1 MRILPYFLFFI
12 FSFNSFAQESEIK
25 GKVIKVDTEKN
36 SKSLSEKEKKRKKQ
50 SSSRTINYNANNLM
64 DAIKPILGPGVYF
77 EDERV
82 LFNTGSF
89 FGVSNK
95 YAEWAINGTLVGKDI
110 PLDVEVQDIQN
121 VKVLRSVMETSRYG
135 LRGSAGVIEITLKK
149 D

>member
-1 MRILPYFLFFI
+1 MRILPYLLFFI

-25 GKVIKVDTEKN
+25 GKVIKADAKKK
-36 SKSLSEKEKKRKKQ
+36 SKAKKQ

-110 PLDVEVQDIQN
+110 PLDVEVQDIQD

>member
-1 MRILPYFLFFI
+1 MRILLYLLFFI

-25 GKVIKVDTEKN
+25 GKVIKADAKKK
-36 SKSLSEKEKKRKKQ
+36 SKAKKQ

-82 LFNTGSF
+82 FFNTGSF

-95 YAEWAINGTLVGKDI
+95 YAEWAINGILVGKDI

-121 VKVLRSVMETSRYG
+121 VKVLRSAMETSRYG

>member
-1 MRILPYFLFFI
+1 MRILPYLLFFI

-25 GKVIKVDTEKN
+25 GKVIKADAKKK
-36 SKSLSEKEKKRKKQ
+36 SKAKKQ

-95 YAEWAINGTLVGKDI
+95 YAEWAINGTLVGQDI
-110 PLDVEVQDIQN
+110 PLDVEVQDIQD

>member
-36 SKSLSEKEKKRKKQ
+36 SKFLSEKEKKRKKQ

-64 DAIKPILGPGVYF
+64 DAIKPILGSGVYF

-110 PLDVEVQDIQN
+110 PLDVEVQDIQD

>member
-1 MRILPYFLFFI
+1 MRILSYLLFFI

-25 GKVIKVDTEKN
+25 GKVIKAN
-36 SKSLSEKEKKRKKQ
+36 AEKKSKAKKQ

-82 LFNTGSF
+82 FFNTGSF

-110 PLDVEVQDIQN
+110 PLDVEVQDIKN

>member
-1 MRILPYFLFFI
+1 MRILLYLLFFI

-25 GKVIKVDTEKN
+25 GKVIKADAKKK
-36 SKSLSEKEKKRKKQ
+36 SKAKKQ

-110 PLDVEVQDIQN
+110 PLDVEVQDIQD
-121 VKVLRSVMETSRYG
+121 VKVLSSVMETSRYG

>member
-1 MRILPYFLFFI
+1 MRILPYLLFFI

-25 GKVIKVDTEKN
+25 GKVIKADAKKK
-36 SKSLSEKEKKRKKQ
+36 SKAKKQ

-82 LFNTGSF
+82 FFNTGSF

-95 YAEWAINGTLVGKDI
+95 YAEWAINGTLVGQDI
-110 PLDVEVQDIQN
+110 PLDVEVQDIQD

>member
-1 MRILPYFLFFI
+1 MRILPYLLFFI

-25 GKVIKVDTEKN
+25 GKVIKADAKKK
-36 SKSLSEKEKKRKKQ
+36 SKAKKQ

-82 LFNTGSF
+82 FFNTGSF

-135 LRGSAGVIEITLKK
+135 LRGSAGVIEIILKK

>member
-1 MRILPYFLFFI
+1 MRILSYLLFFI

-25 GKVIKVDTEKN
+25 GKVIKADAKKK
-36 SKSLSEKEKKRKKQ
+36 SKAKKQ

-64 DAIKPILGPGVYF
+64 DAIKPVLGPGVYF

-82 LFNTGSF
+82 FFNTGSF

-95 YAEWAINGTLVGKDI
+95 YAEWAINGILVGKDI

-121 VKVLRSVMETSRYG
+121 VKVLRSAMETSRYG

>member
-1 MRILPYFLFFI
+1 MRILPYLLFFI
-12 FSFNSFAQESEIK
+12 FSFISFAQESEIK
-25 GKVIKVDTEKN
+25 GKVIKADG
-36 SKSLSEKEKKRKKQ
+36 EKKSKAKKQ
-50 SSSRTINYNANNLM
+50 SSPRTINYNANNLM

-77 EDERV
+77 EDEMV

-95 YAEWAINGTLVGKDI
+95 YAEWAINGILVGKDI

-121 VKVLRSVMETSRYG
+121 VKVLRSAMETSRYG

>member
-1 MRILPYFLFFI
+1 MRILPYLLFFI

-25 GKVIKVDTEKN
+25 GKVIKADAKKK
-36 SKSLSEKEKKRKKQ
+36 SKAKKQ

-95 YAEWAINGTLVGKDI
+95 YAEWAINGTLVGQDI
-110 PLDVEVQDIQN
+110 PLDVEVQDIQD
-121 VKVLRSVMETSRYG
+121 VKVLRSAMETSRYG

>member
-1 MRILPYFLFFI
+1 MRILPYLLFFI

-25 GKVIKVDTEKN
+25 GKVIKADAKKK
-36 SKSLSEKEKKRKKQ
+36 SKAKKQ

-121 VKVLRSVMETSRYG
+121 VKVLRSAMETSRYG

>member
-1 MRILPYFLFFI
+1 MRILPYLLFFI
-12 FSFNSFAQESEIK
+12 ISFNSFAQESEIK
-25 GKVIKVDTEKN
+25 GKVIKADAKKK
-36 SKSLSEKEKKRKKQ
+36 SKAKKQ
-50 SSSRTINYNANNLM
+50 SSSWTINYNANNLM

-77 EDERV
+77 EDEIV
-82 LFNTGSF
+82 FFNTGFF

-121 VKVLRSVMETSRYG
+121 VKVLRSAMETSRYG

>member
-1 MRILPYFLFFI
+1 MRILLYLLFFI

-25 GKVIKVDTEKN
+25 GKVIKADAKKK
-36 SKSLSEKEKKRKKQ
+36 SKAKKQ

-82 LFNTGSF
+82 FFNTGSF

>member
-1 MRILPYFLFFI
+1 MRILSYLLFFI

-36 SKSLSEKEKKRKKQ
+36 SKSLSKEEKKRKKQ

-64 DAIKPILGPGVYF
+64 DAIKPILGPNVYF
-77 EDERV
+77 KDEKV
-82 LFNTGSF
+82 LFNTGLFST
-89 FGVSNK
+89 SNK
-95 YAEWAINGTLVGKDI
+95 YAEWSINGILVGQDI
-110 PLDVEVQDIQN
+110 PLDVEVQDIQD
-121 VKVLRSVMETSRYG
+121 VKVLRSAMETSRYG

>member
-1 MRILPYFLFFI
+1 MRILSYLLFFI

-25 GKVIKVDTEKN
+25 GKVIKADAKKK
-36 SKSLSEKEKKRKKQ
+36 SKAKKQ

-77 EDERV
+77 KDERV

-95 YAEWAINGTLVGKDI
+95 YAEWAINGTLVGQDI
-110 PLDVEVQDIQN
+110 PLDIEIQDIQD
-121 VKVLRSVMETSRYG
+121 VKVLRSAMETSRYG

>member
-1 MRILPYFLFFI
+1 MRILPYLLFFI

-25 GKVIKVDTEKN
+25 GKVIKADAKKK
-36 SKSLSEKEKKRKKQ
+36 SKAKKQ

-110 PLDVEVQDIQN
+110 PLDVEVQDIQD
-121 VKVLRSVMETSRYG
+121 VKVLRSAMETSRYG

>member
-1 MRILPYFLFFI
+1 MRILPYLLFFI

-25 GKVIKVDTEKN
+25 GKVIKADAKKK
-36 SKSLSEKEKKRKKQ
+36 SKAKKQ

-82 LFNTGSF
+82 FFNTGSF

>member
-36 SKSLSEKEKKRKKQ
+36 SKFLSEKEKKRKKQ

-110 PLDVEVQDIQN
+110 PLDVEVQDIQD

>member
-1 MRILPYFLFFI
+1 MRILPYLLFFI

-25 GKVIKVDTEKN
+25 GKVIKADAKKK
-36 SKSLSEKEKKRKKQ
+36 SKAKKQ

-95 YAEWAINGTLVGKDI
+95 YAEWAINGTLVGQDI
-110 PLDVEVQDIQN
+110 PLDIEIQDIQD
-121 VKVLRSVMETSRYG
+121 VKVLRSAMETSRYG

>member
-1 MRILPYFLFFI
+1 MRILLYLLFFI

-25 GKVIKVDTEKN
+25 GKVIKADAKKK
-36 SKSLSEKEKKRKKQ
+36 SKAKKQ

-95 YAEWAINGTLVGKDI
+95 YAEWAINGTLVGQDI
-110 PLDVEVQDIQN
+110 PLDIEIQDIQD
-121 VKVLRSVMETSRYG
+121 VKVLRSAMETSRYG

>member
-1 MRILPYFLFFI
+1 MRILPYLLFFI

-25 GKVIKVDTEKN
+25 GKVIKADAKKK
-36 SKSLSEKEKKRKKQ
+36 SKAKKQ

>member
-1 MRILPYFLFFI
+1 MRILPYLLFFI

-25 GKVIKVDTEKN
+25 GKVIKADAKKK
-36 SKSLSEKEKKRKKQ
+36 SKAKKQ

-64 DAIKPILGPGVYF
+64 DAIKPVLGPGVYF

-110 PLDVEVQDIQN
+110 PLDVEVQDIQD

>member
-1 MRILPYFLFFI
+1 MRILSYLLFFI

-25 GKVIKVDTEKN
+25 GKVIKADG
-36 SKSLSEKEKKRKKQ
+36 EKKSKAKKQ
-50 SSSRTINYNANNLM
+50 SSPRTINYNANNLM

-95 YAEWAINGTLVGKDI
+95 YAEWAINATLVGKDI

-121 VKVLRSVMETSRYG
+121 VKVLRSAMETSRYG

-149 D
+149 E

>member
-1 MRILPYFLFFI
+1 MRILLYLLFFI

-25 GKVIKVDTEKN
+25 GKVIKADAKKK
-36 SKSLSEKEKKRKKQ
+36 SKAKKQ

-110 PLDVEVQDIQN
+110 PLDVEVQDIQD

>member
-1 MRILPYFLFFI
+1 MRILLYILFFI

-25 GKVIKVDTEKN
+25 GKVLKADAKKK
-36 SKSLSEKEKKRKKQ
+36 SKAKKQ

>member
-1 MRILPYFLFFI
+1 MRILPYLLFFI

-25 GKVIKVDTEKN
+25 GKVIKADAKKK
-36 SKSLSEKEKKRKKQ
+36 SKAKKQ

-64 DAIKPILGPGVYF
+64 DAIKPVLGPGVYF

-82 LFNTGSF
+82 FFNTGSF

-95 YAEWAINGTLVGKDI
+95 YAEWAINGILVGKDI

-121 VKVLRSVMETSRYG
+121 VKVLRSAMETSRYG

>member
-12 FSFNSFAQESEIK
+12 LSFNSFAQESEIK

-36 SKSLSEKEKKRKKQ
+36 SKFLSEKEKKRKKQ

-110 PLDVEVQDIQN
+110 PLDVEVQDIQD